1 MILKPGPFVVYL
13 LISVAFRFLGF
24 CRTPLWTS
32 QAFIL
37 RFGSRRS
44 QHLCLTEGSNIST
57 GQILQPPVQSLS
69 NNQKRLVI
77 VKKMQEDINH
87 NYLHSI
93 TELFLYYK
101 GLGDKALA
109 QISDSEIHWR
119 PDDESN
125 SISVIVK
132 HMRGNMLSRWTD
144 FLTTDGEKEW
154 RNRESEFVDDIKNKE
169 AMLSI
174 WEKGWYL
181 LFSVLR
187 TLGADDL
194 QKIVYIRNEGHTVVE
209 AINRHLTHC
218 AQHIGQII
226 YIAKSLRAKSWQS
239 LSIPKGK
246 SEEFNKKKFSRPKRR
261 KSS

>member
-1 MILKPGPFVVYL
+1 VK
-13 LISVAFRFLGF
+13 
-24 CRTPLWTS
+24 
-32 QAFIL
+32 
-37 RFGSRRS
+37 
-44 QHLCLTEGSNIST
+44 NI
-57 GQILQPPVQSLS
+57 
-69 NNQKRLVI
+69 
-77 VKKMQEDINH
+77 QEDIGH
-87 NYLHSI
+87 NYLHNI

-119 PDDESN
+119 PDGESN
-125 SISVIVK
+125 SIAVLVK

-154 RNRESEFVDDIKNKE
+154 RDRESEFIDDIKDKE
-169 AMLSI
+169 SMLSI
-174 WEKGWYL
+174 CKEGWNF
-181 LFSVLR
+181 LFSA
-187 TLGADDL
+187 LGRLKPDDL

-218 AQHIGQII
+218 AQHVGQII
-226 YIAKSLRAKSWQS
+226 YIAKCLRAKSWES